1 MNNPYKILGVNQDA
15 NKNDIKR
22 AQLVAMKEKKYPLQE
37 IHRAVREL
45 LDPAKRL
52 AADFM
57 YPGSIKVKRPQKIV
71 VEVVLQNIDLRS
83 INENIFDSLN

>member
-1 MNNPYKILGVNQDA
+1 MNNPYKILGVSQDA
-15 NKNDIKR
+15 DKAEIKR
-22 AQLVAMKEKKYPLQE
+22 AQLVAMKEKRYTLQE
-37 IHRAVREL
+37 IHQAVREL

-71 VEVVLQNIDLRS
+71 VEIELQNIDLQS